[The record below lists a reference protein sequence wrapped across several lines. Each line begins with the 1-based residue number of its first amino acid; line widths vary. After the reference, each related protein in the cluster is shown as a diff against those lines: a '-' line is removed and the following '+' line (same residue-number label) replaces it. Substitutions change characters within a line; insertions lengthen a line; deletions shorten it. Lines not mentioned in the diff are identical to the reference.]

1 MRLLMKFGG
10 TSVGDGQR
18 IRRVVEILEPY
29 HAQGHE
35 LAVVVS
41 ALSGVTGQLIET
53 ATEEFI
59 ENLRSRH
66 RSALEAVAPDYV
78 DEVGRI
84 LDARLA
90 DLQAMLFGLHIL

>member
-35 LAVVVS
+35 LAGVVS
-41 ALSGVTGQLIET
+41 ALSGVTGQLLEM
-53 ATEEFI
+53 ATESVRAKEKPAIEEFI

-90 DLQAMLFGLHIL
+90 